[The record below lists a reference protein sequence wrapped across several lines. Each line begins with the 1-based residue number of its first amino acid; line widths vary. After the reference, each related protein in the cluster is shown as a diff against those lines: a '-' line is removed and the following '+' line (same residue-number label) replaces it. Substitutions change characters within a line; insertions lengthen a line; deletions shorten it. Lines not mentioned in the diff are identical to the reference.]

1 MLGWIL
7 LLIYAGISAL
17 PFVMRKFSLKGRVL
31 WALIVAI
38 IFIGLRVAI
47 QLATESLWY
56 ADLGY
61 EQRYWNII
69 IPEVAIFAV
78 SFVMAFVFIM
88 ANFLYV
94 FRATSAASVIKL
106 VATGSCIMFALAFA
120 SGMTGSVYEY
130 LRFSNQVPFNM
141 TEPIFNMDIG
151 FYIFTL
157 PFLKTIRSAMFII
170 VLASMFGSLMLYG
183 GFVSRERLKDIFM
196 RNRGVINIGT
206 ADHHRIIT
214 HLSGLGIAMIGI
226 FMFWTQIAKW
236 DLMYSLRGAV
246 FGPGWTDVHVQ
257 IGAYNFFMGAL
268 VVSAVLL
275 AISVFSNEFKRTA
288 QAAFLGLMICVLSW
302 VVGVEAVPSLLQRYK
317 VSPNEL
323 SMESEY
329 IRHNIRFTRI
339 AYGLTDD
346 KVKQVDFPVNFSGMT
361 PDIVSKNRVT
371 FDNVRVWDW
380 RVLQS
385 NNSQY
390 QGFRLYY
397 TFPSVNVVRY
407 AINGRLQQLMYSPR
421 ELDSD
426 KLASQSK
433 TWQNQHLVYTHGYGA
448 VANPVNKVTS
458 EGSPDYWIKDIPP
471 VSRYPE
477 LQITQP
483 RIYFGEATREHV
495 YVHTAHQEFDYP
507 LGDANATYRYEAD
520 SGIELDS
527 FIKKLAFAMR
537 IDGLRLL
544 TASEV
549 TPKTRL
555 LWRRDITTRVRT
567 LAPFLRYDSDKYQV
581 VAKGNMYYIWDAYTT
596 SADFPYS
603 EPSHGRGSLN
613 YIRNSVKV
621 VMNAFTGKVDFYV
634 FDQDDP
640 IIRTYQRIFP
650 GMFKRAADM
659 PAELRAHIRYPE
671 DMLRIQ
677 GDIFSTYHMSDPGV
691 FYNREDAWQPSGELS
706 HGQVEAIM
714 PYYVVMTIPGET
726 REEFVLI
733 RPFSPLTTNQ
743 AQPRNNMV
751 SWIAARC
758 DGENYGKLLLF
769 KFPKDR
775 LVYGPLQISARMN
788 QDDVI
793 SKDFTL
799 WNQQGSQV
807 VLGNLIIIPLADYK
821 LLYVQPIYLQAT
833 VGKMPELKRVVVS
846 LGENR
851 GYGSSFEDALS
862 KLTGRQIPSE
872 PTAGAKPEL
881 KAGKPEL
888 IRKAARA
895 LEEYQA
901 LQGAGK
907 FAEAG
912 KKLEELKDLLKGL
925 SRD

>member
-7 LLIYAGISAL
+7 FILYLIVAAL
-17 PFVMRKFSLKGRVL
+17 PFKIKRFGLTGR
-31 WALIVAI
+31 IVWAI
-38 IFIGLRVAI
+38 IAAVIFAGLKAAI
-47 QLATESLWY
+47 QISTEAYWF

-61 EQRYWNII
+61 DQRYWNILV
-69 IPEVAIFAV
+69 PEIGIFAV
-78 SFVMAFVFIM
+78 SFVTAFGFIM
-88 ANFLYV
+88 ANFLYIFKTTRPHMFFKILATCGCLFFVSV
-94 FRATSAASVIKL
+94 FS
-106 VATGSCIMFALAFA
+106 F
-120 SGMTGSVYEY
+120 GMTGIVYEY
-130 LRFSNQVPFNM
+130 LRFNHQVPFNL

-157 PFLKTIRSAMFII
+157 PFLKTIRSALFTI
-170 VLASMFGSLMLYG
+170 VIASIVGSLILYG
-183 GFVSRERLKDIFM
+183 PTSRESLQALSWR
-196 RNRGVINIGT
+196 RGVRIIGT
-206 ADHHRIIT
+206 ETHHRIIT
-214 HLSGLGIAMIGI
+214 HLSALGIVMIGI

-236 DLMYSLRGAV
+236 DLMYSPRGAV

-257 IGAYNFFMGAL
+257 IGAYNFFMVAL
-268 VVSAVLL
+268 LTSAILL
-275 AISVFSNEFKRTA
+275 GISVFSNEFKRTA
-288 QAAFLGLMICVLSW
+288 QAAALGLMICLLSW
-302 VVGVEAVPSLLQRYK
+302 IIGVEGVPLLLQSYK

-323 SMESEY
+323 SMEGEY
-329 IRHNIRFTRI
+329 IKQNIKFTKF

-346 KVKQVDFPVNFSGMT
+346 KVKQVEFPVNFTGMT
-361 PDIVSKNRVT
+361 PDIISKNRVT

-397 TFPSVNVVRY
+397 TFPTVNVVRY
-407 AINGRLQQLMYSPR
+407 TINGRLQQLMYSAR
-421 ELDSD
+421 ELDIE
-426 KLASQSK
+426 KLAEQSK

-471 VSRYPE
+471 VSKYSE

-483 RIYFGEATREHV
+483 RIYFGEATKEHV

-507 LGDANATYRYEAD
+507 LGDANATYRYESG
-520 SGIELDS
+520 SGIELSS
-527 FIKKLAFAMR
+527 FLKKLVFALR

-544 TASEV
+544 TASEI
-549 TPKTRL
+549 TPQTRL
-555 LWRRDITTRVRT
+555 LWRRDIETRVKT
-567 LAPFLRYDSDKYQV
+567 LAPFLKYDSDKYQV
-581 VAKGNMYYIWDAYTT
+581 VAKGNLYYIWDAYTT

-603 EPSHGRGSLN
+603 EPSLGRGSMN

-640 IIRTYQRIFP
+640 IIKTYRNMFP
-650 GMFKRAADM
+650 GMFKDAASM
-659 PAELRAHIRYPE
+659 PKELRDHVRYPE
-671 DMLRIQ
+671 DLLRIQ

-691 FYNREDAWQPSGELS
+691 FYNREDAWQPSGDLA
-706 HGQVEAIM
+706 HGKVEPIM

-726 REEFVLI
+726 KEEFALI

-821 LLYVQPIYLQAT
+821 LLYVQPVYLQAT
-833 VGKMPELKRVVVS
+833 VGKMPELKRVIVS
-846 LGENR
+846 LGENL
-851 GYGSSFEDALS
+851 GYGSSFEDALT
-862 KLTGRQIPSE
+862 KLTGRQVPAEAPS
-872 PTAGAKPEL
+872 GAKTEV
-881 KAGKPEL
+881 KATKPEL
-888 IRKAARA
+888 IKKAAKA
-895 LEEYQA
+895 LDDYQA
-901 LQGAGK
+901 LQGAGR
-907 FAEAG
+907 FAESG
-912 KKLEELKDLLKGL
+912 RKLEELKELLKGL
-925 SRD
+925 VKE

>member
-7 LLIYAGISAL
+7 LIFYLVVAAL
-17 PFVMRKFSLKGRVL
+17 PFKLKRLGLAGRIV
-31 WALIVAI
+31 WAVVAAI
-38 IFIGLRVAI
+38 IFAGLRAGVQI
-47 QLATESLWY
+47 STEALWFT
-56 ADLGY
+56 DLGY
-61 EQRYWNII
+61 NQRYWNILV
-69 IPEVAIFAV
+69 PEIGIFAV
-78 SFVMAFVFIM
+78 SFVIAFGFIM
-88 ANFLYV
+88 ANFLYIFKTTRPHIFFKV
-94 FRATSAASVIKL
+94 MAT
-106 VATGSCIMFALAFA
+106 FACLFFA
-120 SGMTGSVYEY
+120 SLFSLGMTSTVYEY
-130 LRFSNQVPFNM
+130 LRFTYQVPFNLV
-141 TEPIFNMDIG
+141 EPIFNKDIG

-157 PFLKTIRSAMFII
+157 PFLKTMRSALFTIVIAAII
-170 VLASMFGSLMLYG
+170 GSLVLYG
-183 GFVSRERLKDIFM
+183 PTSRESLQALSWR
-196 RNRGVINIGT
+196 RGVRVIGT
-206 ADHHRIIT
+206 DAHHRIIT
-214 HLSGLGIAMIGI
+214 HLSALGIVLIGI

-236 DLMYSLRGAV
+236 DLMYSPRGAV

-257 IGAYNFFMGAL
+257 IGAYDFFMVAL
-268 VVSAVLL
+268 FVSAILL
-275 AISVFSNEFKRTA
+275 GISVISNEFKRTA
-288 QAAFLGLMICVLSW
+288 QAATLGLLICLLSW
-302 VVGVEAVPSLLQRYK
+302 IIGVEGVPLLLQSYK
-317 VSPNEL
+317 VAPNEL

-329 IRHNIRFTRI
+329 IKYNIKFTKF

-346 KVKQVDFPVNFSGMT
+346 KVKQVEFPVNFMGMT
-361 PDIVSKNRVT
+361 PDIISKNKVT

-397 TFPSVNVVRY
+397 TFPTVNVVRY
-407 AINGRLQQLMYSPR
+407 IINGRLQQLMYSAR
-421 ELDSD
+421 ELDTE
-426 KLASQSK
+426 KLAVQSK

-448 VANPVNKVTS
+448 VANPVNKVMP

-471 VSRYPE
+471 VSKYPE

-483 RIYFGEATREHV
+483 RIYFGEETKEHV

-507 LGDANATYRYEAD
+507 LGDANATYRYEAE
-520 SGIELDS
+520 SGIRLDS
-527 FIKKLAFAMR
+527 FLKKLVFALR
-537 IDGLRLL
+537 LDGLRLL
-544 TASEV
+544 TASEI
-549 TPKTRL
+549 TSQTRL
-555 LWRRDITTRVRT
+555 LWRRDIETRVKT
-567 LAPFLRYDSDKYQV
+567 LAPFLKYDSDKYQV
-581 VAKGNMYYIWDAYTT
+581 VAKGNLYYIWDAYTT

-603 EPSHGRGSLN
+603 EPSRGRGSLN

-640 IIRTYQRIFP
+640 IIKTYRQMFP
-650 GMFKRAADM
+650 GMFKSAVDM
-659 PAELRAHIRYPE
+659 PKELRDHVRYPE
-671 DMLRIQ
+671 DLLRIQ

-706 HGQVEAIM
+706 HGQVEPIM

-726 REEFVLI
+726 KEEFALI
-733 RPFSPLTTNQ
+733 LPFSPLTTNQ

-788 QDDVI
+788 QDEVI

-821 LLYVQPIYLQAT
+821 LLYVQPVYLQAT

-846 LGENR
+846 LGENL

-862 KLTGRQIPSE
+862 KLTGRQVSTEAPPGTKTE
-872 PTAGAKPEL
+872 AK
-881 KAGKPEL
+881 ATNPEL
-888 IRKAARA
+888 IKKAARA
-895 LEEYQA
+895 LVDYQA
-901 LQGAGK
+901 LQGAGR

-912 KKLEELKDLLKGL
+912 RKLEELKELLKVL
-925 SRD
+925 VRE

>member
-1 MLGWIL
+1 
-7 LLIYAGISAL
+7 
-17 PFVMRKFSLKGRVL
+17 
-31 WALIVAI
+31 
-38 IFIGLRVAI
+38 
-47 QLATESLWY
+47 
-56 ADLGY
+56 
-61 EQRYWNII
+61 
-69 IPEVAIFAV
+69 
-78 SFVMAFVFIM
+78 
-88 ANFLYV
+88 
-94 FRATSAASVIKL
+94 
-106 VATGSCIMFALAFA
+106 
-120 SGMTGSVYEY
+120 
-130 LRFSNQVPFNM
+130 
-141 TEPIFNMDIG
+141 MDIG

-157 PFLKTIRSAMFII
+157 PFLKTIRSALFTI
-170 VLASMFGSLMLYG
+170 VIASIVGSLILYG
-183 GFVSRERLKDIFM
+183 PTSRESLQALSWR
-196 RNRGVINIGT
+196 RGVRIIGT
-206 ADHHRIIT
+206 ETHHRIIT
-214 HLSGLGIAMIGI
+214 HLSALGIVMIGI

-236 DLMYSLRGAV
+236 DLMYSPRGAV

-257 IGAYNFFMGAL
+257 IGAYNFFMVAL
-268 VVSAVLL
+268 LTSAILL
-275 AISVFSNEFKRTA
+275 GISVFSKEFKRTA
-288 QAAFLGLMICVLSW
+288 QAAALGLMICLLSW
-302 VVGVEAVPSLLQRYK
+302 IIGVEGVPLLLQSYK

-323 SMESEY
+323 SMEGEY
-329 IRHNIRFTRI
+329 IKQNIKFTKF

-346 KVKQVDFPVNFSGMT
+346 KVKQVEFPVNFTGMT
-361 PDIVSKNRVT
+361 PDIISKNRVT

-397 TFPSVNVVRY
+397 TFPTVNVVRY
-407 AINGRLQQLMYSPR
+407 TINGRLQQLMYSAR
-421 ELDSD
+421 ELDIE
-426 KLASQSK
+426 KLAEQSK

-471 VSRYPE
+471 VSKYSE

-483 RIYFGEATREHV
+483 RIYFGEATKEHV

-507 LGDANATYRYEAD
+507 LGDANATYRYESG
-520 SGIELDS
+520 SGIELSS
-527 FIKKLAFAMR
+527 FLKKLVFALR

-544 TASEV
+544 TASEI
-549 TPKTRL
+549 TPQTRL
-555 LWRRDITTRVRT
+555 LWRRDIETRVKT
-567 LAPFLRYDSDKYQV
+567 LAPFLKYDSDKYQV
-581 VAKGNMYYIWDAYTT
+581 VAKGNLYYIWDAYTT

-603 EPSHGRGSLN
+603 EPSLGRGSMN

-640 IIRTYQRIFP
+640 IIKTYRNMFP
-650 GMFKRAADM
+650 GMFKDAASM
-659 PAELRAHIRYPE
+659 PKELRDHVRYPE
-671 DMLRIQ
+671 DLLRIQ

-691 FYNREDAWQPSGELS
+691 FYNREDAWQPSGDLA
-706 HGQVEAIM
+706 HGKVEPIM

-726 REEFVLI
+726 KEEFALI

-821 LLYVQPIYLQAT
+821 LLYVQPVYLQAT
-833 VGKMPELKRVVVS
+833 VGKMPELKRVIVS
-846 LGENR
+846 LGENL
-851 GYGSSFEDALS
+851 GYGSSFEDALT
-862 KLTGRQIPSE
+862 KLTGRQVPAEAPS
-872 PTAGAKPEL
+872 GAKTEV
-881 KAGKPEL
+881 KATKPEL
-888 IRKAARA
+888 IKKAAKA
-895 LEEYQA
+895 LDDYQA
-901 LQGAGK
+901 LQGAGR
-907 FAEAG
+907 FAESG
-912 KKLEELKDLLKGL
+912 RKLEELKELLKGL
-925 SRD
+925 VKE

>member
-7 LLIYAGISAL
+7 FLLYIGISAL
-17 PFVMRKFSLKGRVL
+17 PFVLNKYSFKGRIA
-31 WALIVAI
+31 WALLVAI
-38 IFIGLRVAI
+38 IFVGARIGIEVV
-47 QLATESLWY
+47 TESLWY

-61 EQRYWNII
+61 EQRYWNILL
-69 IPEVAIFAV
+69 PEIGIFAV
-78 SFVMAFVFIM
+78 SFIIALVFIM
-88 ANFLYV
+88 ANFLYI
-94 FRATSAASVIKL
+94 FKTTSMISFLKYLATVGCL
-106 VATGSCIMFALAFA
+106 LFA
-120 SGMTGSVYEY
+120 SIFAFGMTDVVYEY
-130 LRFSNQVPFNM
+130 LRFSHQVSFNL
-141 TEPIFNMDIG
+141 TEPIFNRDIG

-157 PFLKTIRSAMFII
+157 PFLKTLRSALFVL
-170 VLASMFGSLMLYG
+170 VLATMLGSMGLYI
-183 GFVSRERLKDIFM
+183 GFVSRERVKQIFVK
-196 RNRGVINIGT
+196 NSTLINVGT
-206 ADHHRIIT
+206 TDHHRIIT
-214 HLSGLGIAMIGI
+214 HLSGLGVVMIGI

-236 DLMYSLRGAV
+236 DLMYSPRGAV

-257 IGAYNFFMGAL
+257 IGAYNFFMVAL

-275 AISVFSNEFKRTA
+275 GISIFSNDFKRTA
-288 QAAFLGLMICVLSW
+288 QAASLGLLICILSW

-329 IRHNIRFTRI
+329 IKHNIRYTKI

-346 KVKQVDFPVNFSGMT
+346 KMKQVEFPVNFSGMT
-361 PDIVSKNRVT
+361 PDIISKNRVT

-380 RVLQS
+380 RVQQS

-407 AINGRLQQLMYSPR
+407 VINGRLQQLMYSAR
-421 ELDSD
+421 ELDPD
-426 KLASQSK
+426 KLAAQSK
-433 TWQNQHLVYTHGYGA
+433 TWQNEHLVYTHGYGA
-448 VANPVNKVTS
+448 VANPVNRVLP
-458 EGSPDYWIKDIPP
+458 EGSPDYWIRDIPP
-471 VSRYPE
+471 VSKYPE

-483 RIYFGEATREHV
+483 RIYFGEVTTEHV

-507 LGDANATYRYEAD
+507 LGDANATYRYEAN

-527 FIKKLAFAMR
+527 FLKKLAFALR

-544 TASEV
+544 TAAEI
-549 TPKTRL
+549 TPQTRL
-555 LWRRDITTRVRT
+555 LWRRDIQTRVKT
-567 LAPFLRYDSDKYQV
+567 LAPFLAYDSDRYQV
-581 VAKGNMYYIWDAYTT
+581 VANGNLFYLWDAYTAST
-596 SADFPYS
+596 DFPYS

-640 IIRTYQRIFP
+640 IIKTYQRIFP
-650 GMFKRAADM
+650 GMFKSATNM
-659 PAELRAHIRYPE
+659 PTELRAHIRYAE
-671 DMLRIQ
+671 DLLRIQ
-677 GDIFSTYHMSDPGV
+677 GDIFSTYHMSDPSV
-691 FYNREDAWQPSGELS
+691 FYNREDAWQPAGELS
-706 HGQVEAIM
+706 HGKVESIM

-726 REEFVLI
+726 KEEFALV

-793 SKDFTL
+793 SKDFSL

-846 LGENR
+846 LGENL

-862 KLTGRQIPSE
+862 RLTGRQIPVE
-872 PTAGAKPEL
+872 TPAGVKTEV
-881 KAGKPEL
+881 KVSTPEL
-888 IRKAARA
+888 IKKASRA
-895 LEEYQA
+895 LEEYQS

-907 FAEAG
+907 FSAAG
-912 KKLEELKDLLKGL
+912 EKLEELRELLKGL
-925 SRD
+925 LGN